1 MIISVYEEHKAEFP
15 DFNEQLLLKIMKL
28 TPYKI
33 GYMKKNLREY
43 KEKESVILQKEID
56 DLIKIYLENPT
67 IGGSKAAL
75 LLLENNQGIIGSSY
89 AQELKTQLKVL
100 VETSIF
106 KRQIDS
112 ELEKN
117 KKDREPEKD
126 EFEHF
131 IPTAPHQQWAMDFTE
146 GTAFGVKFTI
156 AEVYEVYS
164 QAYLGWEIGYTGTEI
179 TAKKAL
185 ENALVFTKGIKPN
198 EILMDNGKQFLGG
211 KFTQLVKEENI
222 NINWTPPGE
231 PWFNGALESGNTNL
245 KLMVYTAI
253 AFEAALNTDISKADY
268 NKADILNIVAK
279 ATEKAVDKINNI
291 IPRPKHNTTPINILN
306 GKSKEKI
313 AKNKNNKIE
322 WEDKRKNTIKK
333 GGTFVAKIKKGFN
346 KIVKDI
352 SDEKLYAIGELLN
365 YRLKFIKI

>member
-1 MIISVYEEHKAEFP
+1 MIISVYEQHKAEFP

-33 GYMKKNLREY
+33 DYMKKNLREY

-67 IGGSKAAL
+67 IGGTKAAL
-75 LLLENNQGIIGSSY
+75 LLLENNQGIIGNSY
-89 AQELKTQLKVL
+89 AQELKTQLKKI
-100 VETSIF
+100 VEDTIF
-106 KRQIDS
+106 NRQIDA
-112 ELEKN
+112 ELAKN
-117 KKDREPEKD
+117 ADKREPGKP

-131 IPTAPHQQWAMDFTE
+131 VPTAPHQQWAMDFTE

-156 AEVYEVYS
+156 AEVYEVYT
-164 QAYLGWEIGYTGTEI
+164 QAYLGWDIGYTGTEI

-185 ENALVFTKGIKPN
+185 ENALNFTKGIKPG
-198 EILMDNGKQFLGG
+198 EILMDNGKPFLGG
-211 KFTQLVKEENI
+211 KFTKFVNKESLNI
-222 NINWTPPGE
+222 KWTPPGE

-253 AFEAALNTDISKADY
+253 AFEAALNTDISKVDY
-268 NKADILNIVAK
+268 NKTDILNIVAK

-313 AKNKNNKIE
+313 AKNKKNKIE
-322 WEDKRKNTIKK
+322 WEEKRKNTIKK
-333 GGTFVAKIKKGFN
+333 GGTFIAKIKKGFN